1 MPFTFVGGTKH
12 DRDRLRTLTAYVFK
26 SAGIEQ
32 EETIDCR
39 AASKCSADD
48 SLSSTRQQQQQQQ
61 KKDASASSTEKPRNE
76 SPLLLISTSDE
87 AQSSD
92 NNNNNAN
99 KRKRASLLSR
109 HEIEVGDEEACSV
122 PSKKSRSEETDLK
135 EIGSRVLAA
144 IASYDAHEK
153 KERNLQ
159 PFATITRAPHYRL
172 FVNAYGSNNETLLCD
187 LGQIIQNCEPLRR
200 AYTIDM
206 STTRADAEKALAA
219 SGNGGGDQQRLFAK
233 QRLIDSDLPFIA
245 VSTEMLK
252 KYDLWQLLESL
263 AQTAKSKSAQTVQ
276 SMDLLLT
283 GRLPRGAETAAHGAV
298 DTVLLSSVRGT
309 AAVNVVQWIDA
320 LYEFDNFLHA
330 RAAETWLIN
339 CEFLHQ
345 HYCLPRL
352 CVPQDSE
359 QKIADAKQLNE
370 ARYAANLLPFFLL
383 VKLYRDMIVSQT
395 DYRDA
400 VRFLDCFTQRFEP
413 YYASELQ
420 LLRNMCLPWHFTEHI
435 ERDTTIGRLI
445 GGKVQLEVTDTA
457 RAVLHYINTLAVPQ
471 MRDAFLKH
479 FVLLTCGDGGGGRG
493 ARNSNNT
500 NRNNSSAQRSRAAVV
515 DGHMQLVPSLSA
527 AII

>member
-48 SLSSTRQQQQQQQ
+48 PLSSTKQQQQ
-61 KKDASASSTEKPRNE
+61 KKDASASSTEKTRNE

-92 NNNNNAN
+92 NNDNNAN
-99 KRKRASLLSR
+99 KRKRTSLLSR
-109 HEIEVGDEEACSV
+109 HEIEAGDEEACSV
-122 PSKKSRSEETDLK
+122 PSKKSRSEEETDLK

-445 GGKVQLEVTDTA
+445 GGRVQLEVTDTA

-479 FVLLTCGDGGGGRG
+479 FVLLTCGDGGGGGRG
-493 ARNSNNT
+493 ARNSNNN
-500 NRNNSSAQRSRAAVV
+500 NRNNNSAQRSRAAVV